1 LQVPRAIA
9 IPFDMSPGQP
19 SVAGISIADMSAS
32 SSVPDGSLWQEF
44 RAGAASLGAYVA
56 GLGQPTIRLGVTGL
70 SRAGKTVF
78 ITGMVHAL
86 LSGGRMPAFRVM
98 GEGRLSGA
106 RIVEHPDDALP
117 RFAYED
123 HLATL
128 TAPDRAWPDSTRQI
142 AGLSLELDYQS
153 RRAYLGG
160 LVGPGG
166 YIGGGLSRLAL
177 DIVDYPGEW
186 LLDLPLLAK
195 DFRTF
200 SGETLAKAR
209 EGRRRAPF
217 EPFLALISEIDPAQ
231 PMAEPAIRRLADA
244 FTTALRACRAE
255 GRDLSALAPGRF
267 LMPGDLEGAPAL
279 TFFPLVMP
287 DGPAPAGSLLALMER
302 RYEAYKNRIVRP
314 FFADHFARIDRQV
327 VLVDVLGAL
336 NGGPEALTDLET
348 ALTNVLA
355 AFRVGS
361 NSLISAMFAPRVNRI
376 LFAATKA
383 DHLHH
388 VNHDRLEAILRLI
401 VRRAHHRA
409 RGAGVPS
416 EALALAAIR
425 ATREVTAREGGVEL
439 PCVAGIPLAG
449 EKLDG
454 KVFDG
459 KAETALFPGDL
470 PERPEAVYEGGTPLR
485 FLRFRPPL
493 TKPGEAG
500 LPQIRLD
507 RALDFLIGDALA

>member
-1 LQVPRAIA
+1 
-9 IPFDMSPGQP
+9 
-19 SVAGISIADMSAS
+19 
-32 SSVPDGSLWQEF
+32 VPDGTLWQEF
-44 RAGAASLGAYVA
+44 RAGAANLGAYVA

-86 LSGGRMPAFRVM
+86 LAGGRMPAFRAM
-98 GEGRLSGA
+98 GEGRLAGA

-128 TAPDRAWPDSTRQI
+128 TAPDRAWPTSTRQI
-142 AGLSLELDYQS
+142 AGLSLELDFQS

-166 YIGGGLSRLAL
+166 LIGTGLSRLAL

-200 SGETLAKAR
+200 SRETLAKAG
-209 EGRRRAPF
+209 EGRRKTPF
-217 EPFLALISEIDPAQ
+217 APFLAALAGVDPAQ
-231 PMAEPAIRRLADA
+231 PLAEPEIRRLCDI
-244 FTTALRACRAE
+244 FTGALRACRAE

-279 TFFPLVMP
+279 TFVPLDLP
-287 DGPAPAGSLLALMER
+287 DGPAPAGSLVALMER
-302 RYEAYKNRIVRP
+302 RYEAYKAKIVRP
-314 FFADHFARIDRQV
+314 FFVDHFARIDRQV

-336 NGGPEALTDLET
+336 NGGKEALADLET
-348 ALTNVLA
+348 ALTDVLA

-361 NSLISAMFAPRVNRI
+361 NSFLSAMFAPRVDRV

-388 VNHDRLEAILRLI
+388 TSHDRLEAILRLI

-416 EALALAAIR
+416 ECLALAAIR
-425 ATREVTAREGGVEL
+425 ATREVSAQEGGVEL
-439 PCVAGIPLAG
+439 ACVAGVPVAG
-449 EKLDG
+449 EVLAG

-459 KAETALFPGDL
+459 RTETALFPGDL
-470 PERPEAVYEGGTPLR
+470 PERPEAVYEGAGALR

-493 TKPGEAG
+493 AKPGESG
-500 LPQIRLD
+500 LPHIRLD